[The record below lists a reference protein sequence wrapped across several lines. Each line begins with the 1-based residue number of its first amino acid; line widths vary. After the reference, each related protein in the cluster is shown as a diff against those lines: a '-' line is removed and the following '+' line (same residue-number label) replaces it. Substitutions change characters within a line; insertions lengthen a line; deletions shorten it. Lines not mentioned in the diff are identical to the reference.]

1 MDSFSEFSLAGSVS
15 RSTHVLPGK
24 APVAIARKLL
34 RPEGTPIWHILTKEE
49 ADGHASAHQVA
60 ASLFAHAYK
69 VGVHNLPDHHSAKS
83 FTRMW
88 LDRLGLGQDV
98 ERIKWGSK
106 WVTLPPTSLPATTA
120 SVLQEICV
128 TGPSG

>member
-1 MDSFSEFSLAGSVS
+1 ML
-15 RSTHVLPGK
+15 
-24 APVAIARKLL
+24 VAV
-34 RPEGTPIWHILTKEE
+34 WHILTKEE
-49 ADGHASAHQVA
+49 ADEHASAQQVA

-106 WVTLPPTSLPATTA
+106 WVRCRPQRCLSRTTNKEMQGY
-120 SVLQEICV
+120 S
-128 TGPSG
+128 